1 MVILVVWYRRRVGSF
16 HVDKN
21 HPKAS
26 VEVDNDLYGFTRHQD
41 MDDTKQPGNRY
52 VYNTPSPQN
61 SGIADNP
68 LYGDE
73 HKSSGI
79 ADNPLYGDEH
89 KSVPA
94 NNPMHGE
101 SNSPADAQETEI
113 TYSNVNTDTRTI
125 QTGIDS
131 EYAYCK
137 Y

>member
-1 MVILVVWYRRRVGSF
+1 MILVVWYRRRVGSF

-41 MDDTKQPGNRY
+41 MDDTIQPGNRY

-61 SGIADNP
+61 GGMADNP

-73 HKSSGI
+73 HKS
-79 ADNPLYGDEH
+79 A
-89 KSVPA
+89 PA

-101 SNSPADAQETEI
+101 SYSPADAQETEI
-113 TYSNVNTDTRTI
+113 TYSNVNVDTRTI

>member
-1 MVILVVWYRRRVGSF
+1 MQLWHNCICSAVTVVILVVWYRRRVGSF

-26 VEVDNDLYGFTRHQD
+26 IEVDNDLYGFTRHQD

-52 VYNTPSPQN
+52 VYSTPSPQN

-73 HKSSGI
+73 HKG
-79 ADNPLYGDEH
+79 
-89 KSVPA
+89 VPA

-113 TYSNVNTDTRTI
+113 TYSNVNADTRTI

-131 EYAYCK
+131 EYSYCK